1 MDSGLE
7 AGRLIGLD
15 WGTSSLRGWLFDASG
30 RVLDRHS
37 APLGI
42 LAVHDGRFDQAF
54 ESFCANWL
62 ALHPAVPVIA
72 SGMVGSRQGWREA
85 TYLETPAGLDAL
97 AGALLAVDDVA
108 GRRFRIV
115 PGLVTRSVS
124 DAPDVLR
131 GEETQVFGAL
141 SAGASTATTSDE
153 TERLFVLPGTH
164 SKWVAAQG
172 TTVTGFRS
180 WMTGEL
186 YAVLREHSILARI
199 FVDAADP
206 DAAGP
211 MAAFD
216 DGVDRALA
224 APGAL
229 AHLLFTVRTEGLL
242 GERAGDRPPAYLSGL
257 LIGAEIAAALRVFGE
272 RSAAPGPTP
281 LASPTIVAS
290 ASIAGR
296 YRRALLRAGV
306 DAQIADGASAAPGL
320 FAIAFRSGLLA

>member
-1 MDSGLE
+1 MDSARE
-7 AGRLIGLD
+7 TVRLIGLD
-15 WGTSSLRGWLFDASG
+15 WGSSSLRGWLFDASG
-30 RVLDRHS
+30 RILDERS

-42 LAVHDGRFDQAF
+42 LAVRDRRFDRVF
-54 ESFCANWL
+54 ERFCADWL
-62 ALHPAVPVIA
+62 AERPTLPVVA
-72 SGMVGSRQGWREA
+72 SGMIGSRQGWREA
-85 TYLETPAGLDAL
+85 AYLATPASLDAL
-97 AGALLAVDDVA
+97 AGALMDLDEVA

-115 PGLVTRSVS
+115 PGLVTRSAS
-124 DAPDVLR
+124 GAPDVLR

-141 SAGASTATTSDE
+141 CSSANTATTDDGVD
-153 TERLFVLPGTH
+153 RLFVLPGTH
-164 SKWVAAQG
+164 SKWVATQG

-186 YAVLREHSILARI
+186 YAVLREHSILGRMFAE
-199 FVDAADP
+199 ATDP
-206 DAAGP
+206 DAAGA

-216 DGVDRALA
+216 DGVDRALT

-242 GERAGDRPPAYLSGL
+242 GERAADRQPAYLSGL
-257 LIGAEIAAALRVFGE
+257 LIGAEIADALRVFGG
-272 RSAAPGPTP
+272 RSAASGATP